1 MAKIIAFEDQS
12 DVNNG
17 SYRLTVEKIRS
28 FPDFENLSD
37 EEIIEIRDSL
47 YEFCLIVY
55 EYISRDQP
63 SIPQKIA
70 A

>member
-1 MAKIIAFEDQS
+1 MVKIIEFEDKS
-12 DVNNG
+12 DVNHE
-17 SYRLTVEKIRS
+17 SYRLTVKQIRS
-28 FPDFENLSD
+28 FPDFENHSD

-55 EYISRDQP
+55 EYISRDQL